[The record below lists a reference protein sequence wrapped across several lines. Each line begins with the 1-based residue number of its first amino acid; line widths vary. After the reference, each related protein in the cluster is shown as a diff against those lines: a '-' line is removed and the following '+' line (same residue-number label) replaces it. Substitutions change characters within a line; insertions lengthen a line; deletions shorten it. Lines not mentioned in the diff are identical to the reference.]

1 MWPTRFPDAGWTVK
15 WGVILDGQD
24 LTTAWAPTLIDIS
37 VTDKAGEASDS
48 CSLTIDDTDGKVRM
62 PAKRM
67 PLVVMLEGARVF
79 RGFVEKVESSGSR
92 GAGRLL
98 KVQAK
103 GFDTG
108 GKAKE
113 PQAFH
118 LDDTDLDG
126 YLTRLAQGAGIGI
139 TVDPDLGAL
148 QQDYW
153 SADGE
158 SFIAIGE
165 RLARKFGGTFKIR
178 GDQAIFAK
186 RGGGLSPGGLALG
199 VTEAVFGEN
208 LIDWSITPKDP
219 RRKFSAGKARWFDRP
234 SASFK
239 ESDLDFGNAD
249 LDALHLVRTLSADES
264 EADAVLDARKRD
276 GEREGGS
283 GSVKLDLAVGAVVEG
298 QCRIAGARPGIDGT
312 YLIETVKHSASRS
325 GGATTAL
332 DLKQPGGGAGKD
344 SRKAGE
350 PAFALPSHETL
361 G

>member
-1 MWPTRFPDAGWTVK
+1 MLSPPK
-15 WGVILDGQD
+15 WKVDWRILLDGQD
-24 LTTAWAPTLIDIS
+24 LTSAWAPTLIDIS
-37 VTDKAGEASDS
+37 VTDTAGEASDS
-48 CSLTIDDTDGKVRM
+48 CDLTIDDSDGKVRM

-67 PLVVMLEGARVF
+67 PVVVILDGARVF

-92 GAGRLL
+92 SGGRLL
-98 KVQAK
+98 KVKAK

-118 LDDTDLDG
+118 MDDTDLAG
-126 YLTRLAQGAGIGI
+126 YLERLAEGAGIGI

-153 SADGE
+153 AADGE

-186 RGGGLSPGGLALG
+186 RGSGQAPGGLSLG
-199 VTEAVFGEN
+199 ITDAVFGQN
-208 LIDWSITPKDP
+208 LVSWSITPKDP
-219 RRKFSAGKARWFDRP
+219 RRKFSSGRARWFDRP

-249 LDALHLVRTLSADES
+249 LDALHLVRTLSADEG
-264 EADAVLDARKRD
+264 EAEAVLDARKRD
-276 GEREGGS
+276 GDREGGT
-283 GSVKLDLAVGAVVEG
+283 GSVQLDLAVGAVVEG
-298 QCRIAGARPGIDGT
+298 QCRLSGARPGIDGL

-325 GGATTAL
+325 GGATTSL

-344 SRKAGE
+344 GRKAGA
-350 PAFALPSHETL
+350 PASTGFSLPAHETL

>member
-1 MWPTRFPDAGWTVK
+1 MLAPPKWKVK
-15 WGVILDGQD
+15 WGVILAGQD
-24 LTTAWAPTLIDIS
+24 LTNEWAPTLIDIS

-48 CSLTIDDTDGKVRM
+48 CDLSIDDSDGKVRM
-62 PAKRM
+62 PSKRM
-67 PLVVMLEGARVF
+67 PITVTLEGARVF

-98 KVQAK
+98 KVKAK

-118 LDDTDLDG
+118 LDDTDLAG
-126 YLTRLAQGAGIGI
+126 YLQKLADGAGIGI
-139 TVDPDLGAL
+139 TVDPDLGAM

-153 SADGE
+153 AADGE
-158 SFIAIGE
+158 SLIAIGE

-186 RGGGLSPGGLALG
+186 RGSGQSPGGLALG
-199 VTEAVFGEN
+199 TIDAVFGQN

-219 RRKFSAGKARWFDRP
+219 RRKFSSGKARWFDRA
-234 SASFK
+234 SAAFK
-239 ESDLDFGNAD
+239 ESDLDFGNQD
-249 LDALHLVRTLSADES
+249 LDALHLVRTLAADEG
-264 EADAVLDARKRD
+264 EAEAVLDARKREGD
-276 GEREGGS
+276 REGGT
-283 GSVKLDLAVGAVVEG
+283 GSVKIDLAVSAVVEG
-298 QCRIAGARPGIDGT
+298 QCRIIGARPGVDGS
-312 YLIETVKHSASRS
+312 YLIDTVKHSASRN
-325 GGATTAL
+325 GGATTSL

-350 PAFALPSHETL
+350 PASTGFALPAHETL

>member
-1 MWPTRFPDAGWTVK
+1 MVSPPKWKVK
-15 WGVILDGQD
+15 WSVVIDGQD
-24 LTTAWAPTLIDIS
+24 LTNAWAPTLIDIS

-48 CSLTIDDTDGKVRM
+48 CDLSIDDTDGKVRM
-62 PAKRM
+62 PSKRM
-67 PLVVMLEGARVF
+67 PIVVTLEGARVF

-92 GAGRLL
+92 SGGRLL
-98 KVQAK
+98 KVKAK

-118 LDDTDLDG
+118 LDDTDLAG
-126 YLTRLAQGAGIGI
+126 YLQKLADGAGLGI

-153 SADGE
+153 AADGE

-186 RGGGLSPGGLALG
+186 RGSGQSPGGLPLG
-199 VTEAVFGEN
+199 ITDAVFGQN
-208 LIDWSITPKDP
+208 LISWSITPKDP
-219 RRKFSAGKARWFDRP
+219 RRKFAAGRARWFDRP

-239 ESDLDFGNAD
+239 ETDLDFGNQD
-249 LDALHLVRTLSADES
+249 LDALNLVRSLSADEG
-264 EADAVLDARKRD
+264 EAGAVLDARKRD
-276 GEREGGS
+276 GDREGGS
-283 GSVKLDLAVGAVVEG
+283 GSVQLDLAVGAVVEG
-298 QCRIAGARPGIDGT
+298 QCRIVGARPGIDGA
-312 YLIETVKHSASRS
+312 YLIETVKHSANRN
-325 GGATTAL
+325 GGATTSL

-344 SRKAGE
+344 TRKAGD
-350 PAFALPSHETL
+350 PASTGFALPTHETL